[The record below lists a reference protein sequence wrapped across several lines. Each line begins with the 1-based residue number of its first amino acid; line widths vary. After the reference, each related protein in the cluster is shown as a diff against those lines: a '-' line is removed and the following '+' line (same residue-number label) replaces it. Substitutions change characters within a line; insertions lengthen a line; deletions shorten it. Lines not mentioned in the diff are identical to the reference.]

1 MAMILWGFRT
11 YIRLLEVV
19 TYTCGRCGYA
29 SAHRVT
35 ERVRK
40 FTLFFI
46 PLFPLSTSRVGTCT
60 YCAQATLIPNIA
72 TPLQPAQ
79 QRAVRP
85 VAV

>member
-1 MAMILWGFRT
+1 MIIWGFRT
-11 YIRLLEVV
+11 YVRLLEIV

-46 PLFPLSTSRVGTCT
+46 PLFALSTSRVATCT
-60 YCAQATLIPNIA
+60 YCAQATLIANAPVA
-72 TPLQPAQ
+72 PEPVQPSHVQPA
-79 QRAVRP
+79 AV
-85 VAV
+85 